1 MNKYQHNSLCFIYK
15 HVAKLRR
22 HLPTNLGW
30 LINSWIWNYNLIMLL
45 ACILRIERNRICGN
59 DHSAWMRHG
68 WVGTLFRFT
77 VLQPTLGWHSAA
89 KKKRIGVPKNS
100 DMRGF
105 NAESLKIHISS
116 THTHKRPTFSSS
128 DTSLALQ
135 NFGHGEL
142 HYNFSPSLWR
152 HVMNTRLIDMSL
164 SLSSYTFFI
173 LK

>member
-15 HVAKLRR
+15 HIAKLRR

-45 ACILRIERNRICGN
+45 ACILRIERNCICGN
-59 DHSAWMRHG
+59 DHSAGMRHG

-116 THTHKRPTFSSS
+116 THTHKKDQLFHLLTPAWLCRTSGTVNYITISLLPSGGMWWTLDLSICPSHCLLTHFS
-128 DTSLALQ
+128 
-135 NFGHGEL
+135 F
-142 HYNFSPSLWR
+142 
-152 HVMNTRLIDMSL
+152 
-164 SLSSYTFFI
+164 
-173 LK
+173 